1 MDEFSRRLKADAANI
16 KAAVSAE
23 LEARIDASIQSVDHD
38 EPVAVGKSRP
48 LFLWWVSSLTGL
60 TAAVLVI
67 AFLNRNATEDAVEAQ
82 EASAAIVVPEYV
94 QQLNVE
100 FLLRAE
106 NADFTEPL
114 EDELDKLKSDMAK
127 AGENIRKDLR
137 TTL

>member
-1 MDEFSRRLKADAANI
+1 MDEFARRLKADAADI
-16 KAAVSAE
+16 EATVSAE
-23 LEARIDASIQSVDHD
+23 LKTRIDASIQSLDHD

-48 LFLWWVSSLTGL
+48 LFLWWASSLTGL

-67 AFLNRNATEDAVEAQ
+67 AFLNRNATEDAVEVQ

-127 AGENIRKDLR
+127 ARENIRRDLR

>member
-1 MDEFSRRLKADAANI
+1 MDEFARRLKADADDIEAT
-16 KAAVSAE
+16 VSAE
-23 LEARIDASIQSVDHD
+23 LKTRIDASIQSLDHD
-38 EPVAVGKSRP
+38 EPVTVGKSRP
-48 LFLWWVSSLTGL
+48 LFLWWASSLTGL

-67 AFLNRNATEDAVEAQ
+67 AFLNRNATEDAVEVQ

-127 AGENIRKDLR
+127 ARENIRRDLR